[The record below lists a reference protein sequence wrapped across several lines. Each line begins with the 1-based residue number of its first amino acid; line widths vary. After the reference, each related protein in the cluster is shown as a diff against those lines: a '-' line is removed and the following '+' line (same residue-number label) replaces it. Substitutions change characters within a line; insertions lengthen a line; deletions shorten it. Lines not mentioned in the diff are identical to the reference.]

1 MKPPIELTGESLV
14 YWKAHSKKLK
24 DAGILTDRDVHSFA
38 LLCRIW
44 GMMQELDAQPGSQNY
59 RAMIQFTNLS
69 KQYAALA
76 KQFGL
81 LPRERKA
88 ANMEMDSKQVD
99 EFGL

>member
-1 MKPPIELTGESLV
+1 MKPPIELSGEALA
-14 YWKAHSKKLK
+14 YWKAHSRKLK

-44 GMMQELDAQPGSQNY
+44 GMLQALDTEPGNENY

-81 LPRERKA
+81 LPRDRKA
-88 ANMEMDSKQVD
+88 ANMELESKATD